1 MVERVGIAL
10 TAGLCVLLGGCD
22 LRWGDE
28 ETGTPASPP
37 QTDLAETETE
47 PPSGPGETINDAP
60 ETDTDTA
67 APANG
72 KSDIDWDAARR
83 DLAARGD
90 TDTTFN
96 IQSGNAA
103 PPVPVLL
110 PSGPVRPASADG
122 PQPQFRPVP
131 DGYYAVFPGEAYNLI
146 VNGTNEVTNV
156 PGGSPGDGESED
168 MRYVET
174 STGAM
179 VSFSRYG
186 ADYMVEFECLGSG
199 AEGGSCIT
207 EDEALT
213 VAEEIVISGTQ

>member
-1 MVERVGIAL
+1 MRTALPTFLLATGCALAL
-10 TAGLCVLLGGCD
+10 TACD
-22 LRWGDE
+22 ALVAYDPDKDE
-28 ETGTPASPP
+28 
-37 QTDLAETETE
+37 QAETAIDEK
-47 PPSGPGETINDAP
+47 AP
-60 ETDTDTA
+60 EVEVVE
-67 APANG
+67 APAAEEPAEPVVVA
-72 KSDIDWDAARR
+72 SAATIDWEAARR
-83 DLAARGD
+83 DLAASGERE
-90 TDTTFN
+90 TTFN
-96 IQSGNAA
+96 IQSGGSA

-110 PSGPVRPASADG
+110 PSGPVRTASAGG

-131 DGYYAVFPGEAYNLI
+131 DGYFAVYPGEDYNLI

-174 STGAM
+174 STGAI

-199 AEGGSCIT
+199 EEGGSCIT
-207 EDEALT
+207 EDEALA